1 MARKAYFT
9 REKRE
14 CIKSLLLTVRI
25 MPSHPHPLL
34 VSTPECQQ
42 AQRKY
47 VGHTES
53 WLGVSEAKLKTE
65 MQTDDNTF

>member
-1 MARKAYFT
+1 MVKKVHFT
-9 REKRE
+9 RQKRE
-14 CIKSLLLTVRI
+14 SIKLPLLTARI
-25 MPSHPHPLL
+25 MPSHPLLL